1 MPRPR
6 RQDNTPPPRDPEEG
20 RAYDDRGNVRP
31 ADSRYLAPAQ
41 GTPEK

>member
-31 ADSRYLAPAQ
+31 ADSRYLTPAQ